1 MKFAQFFSKNGPPFI
16 RGPTIL
22 KINFRKILVF
32 IRKQYIMGKFII
44 TESEKMN
51 IKGMYGLLRESEEM
65 ELIQNELENNGVSV
79 PVGEIVDPT
88 EPLCTAPQTGNPEE
102 DNVLSKVWE
111 WAQSQS
117 VESLQDMKSKIK
129 DSISKAK
136 ELLKGKRVD
145 EQVAPLLVI
154 GGVSITAS
162 LLIAIG
168 ALLLFIIII
177 SIIVK
182 SSRRHSSPCKRRRK
196 LVRRFGMDGNFM

>member
-1 MKFAQFFSKNGPPFI
+1 
-16 RGPTIL
+16 
-22 KINFRKILVF
+22 
-32 IRKQYIMGKFII
+32 MGKFII

-65 ELIQNELENNGVSV
+65 ELIQTELENNGVSV

-102 DNVLSKVWE
+102 DTILSKVWE

-117 VESLQDMKSKIK
+117 VESLQDMKSRIK
-129 DSISKAK
+129 ESISKAK
-136 ELLKGKRVD
+136 QLLKGKRVD

-162 LLIAIG
+162 MLIAVG
-168 ALLLFIIII
+168 AILLFIIII

-182 SSRRHSSPCKRRRK
+182 SSKRHRSPCKRRRK
-196 LVRRFGMDGNFM
+196 LVKRFGMDGNFM